1 MNILSELNH
10 YFSFLETTLNSGFI
24 NEFLAC
30 DIKQLHLYHFTLGKQ
45 MRTELFHN
53 KNSLYKILSAS
64 GIKQKDDM
72 SQLTIVLFYLYLK
85 GKEI

>member
-1 MNILSELNH
+1 MNILSELNN
-10 YFSFLETTLNSGFI
+10 YFSLLETTLDSSFI

-30 DIKQLHLYHFTLGKQ
+30 NIDRLHLYHFTLGKQ
-45 MRTELFHN
+45 IRNEVFHSE
-53 KNSLYKILSAS
+53 NSLYKILSAS

-85 GKEI
+85 SKEI